1 VTQGIDADSLRTLMQ
16 AISEALPALR
26 LDAQQQAEAESTARE
41 IVAEARQSS
50 PDRSRLQ
57 RALGG
62 LRRVLASSPQQALA
76 AVLRALI
83 DHELTR
89 IGLPPGGE

>member
-1 VTQGIDADSLRTLMQ
+1 MTQGIDADSLRTLIE
-16 AISEALPALR
+16 AITEALPALR
-26 LDAQQQAEAESTARE
+26 LDPSQQGEAEDTARNLLTE
-41 IVAEARQSS
+41 TRRPS

-62 LRRVLASSPQQALA
+62 LRRALASSAQQALA

-83 DHELTR
+83 YYELTR
-89 IGLPPGGE
+89 IGLPPGG